1 MRTQS
6 FRMQDRSIALIPAT
20 WNPVLSGK
28 PGTNSAKIARQFKN
42 ISYCCEPLSCVC
54 PCSILCFIPLLSLLL
69 FLAWTP
75 MFLLNITWVNKHR
88 DNWFALY
95 HSLYSSDLF
104 VICQRQMKQ
113 GPMNFD
119 KMKECVLNGF
129 LYIFVE
135 EKERERERQRI
146 KYTSFPYRTLM
157 IPVFMLW
164 NDERV
169 LKKPHWLN
177 GIVASFLM

>member
-54 PCSILCFIPLLSLLL
+54 PCSTLCFIPLLSLLL

-88 DNWFALY
+88 DNWFAFY

-119 KMKECVLNGF
+119 KMKGCVLNGF
-129 LYIFVE
+129 LYIFIE
-135 EKERERERQRI
+135 EKERERE
-146 KYTSFPYRTLM
+146 S
-157 IPVFMLW
+157 
-164 NDERV
+164 E
-169 LKKPHWLN
+169 
-177 GIVASFLM
+177 